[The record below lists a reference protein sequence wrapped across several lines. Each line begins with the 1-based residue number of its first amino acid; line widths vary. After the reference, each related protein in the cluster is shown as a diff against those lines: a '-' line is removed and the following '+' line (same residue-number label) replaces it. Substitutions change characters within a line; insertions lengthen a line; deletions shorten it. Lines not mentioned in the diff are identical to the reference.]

1 MTTKEL
7 DKLLNDSLIAYS
19 SEIRSCYKEGGKEPV
34 NEGDIVELARQTFYT
49 MDEFRKNII
58 KYLESK

>member
-7 DKLLNDSLIAYS
+7 DKLLNDSLIDYS
-19 SEIRSCYKEGGKEPV
+19 NEIRSCYKEGSKEPAT
-34 NEGDIVELARQTFYT
+34 EGDIVELARQTFYT